1 MERLLMTYRIKVPPR
16 TLPVDEAH
24 LVSGLEHWVVGLKD
38 YRWSFIVGFVLLLLM
53 AGGLWG
59 VFWYDAQNASKA
71 QELEREATL
80 HLFTRPGD
88 PQKAAT
94 NLKEAIALYKRILEE
109 YPRTPTAPLAQFS
122 LGNAFLQ
129 SNDLDSAIE
138 TYKRFIS
145 TYGSNI
151 SLLGLVHQK
160 LGYAYLL
167 KGDLDQAAK
176 AYSTILEIPGAMN
189 RDSAL
194 FEIARLEENRSRPD
208 EALKQYQDLIK
219 TYPNS
224 PLTGEAAMRVKVIEA
239 KKTPEP
245 TPAAAAPVP
254 ATPSKLSKP

>member
-1 MERLLMTYRIKVPPR
+1 MTYRIKVPPR

-24 LVSGLEHWVVGLKD
+24 LVSGLEHWVLGLKN
-38 YRWSFIVGFVLLLLM
+38 YRWSLLVGFVLLLVM

-80 HLFTRPGD
+80 HLFTRPPND

-94 NLKEAIALYKRILEE
+94 NLKDAIALYKRILEE

-138 TYKRFIS
+138 TYKRFIA

-167 KGDLDQAAK
+167 KGDLEQAVK
-176 AYSTILEIPGAMN
+176 TYSTILEIPGAMN

-194 FEIARLEENRSRPD
+194 FEIARLEENRSKPD
-208 EALKQYQDLIK
+208 EALKHYQDLIK

-224 PLTGEAAMRVKVIEA
+224 PLTSEAAMRVKVIEA
-239 KKTPEP
+239 KKTSEP
-245 TPAAAAPVP
+245 APAAAASAP
-254 ATPSKLSKP
+254 AAPSKPSKP